1 MEKHKTQEK
10 RIDEVKKENKI
21 LKKSAM
27 VGKLKGSLVEQ
38 TKTLQ
43 KKIEAEM
50 EGLAE
55 LELEKSD
62 LQKDNYKGEG
72 AEAGVGKP
80 KADGVTASRLKK
92 LQQDYDK

>member
-1 MEKHKTQEK
+1 
-10 RIDEVKKENKI
+10 
-21 LKKSAM
+21 
-27 VGKLKGSLVEQ
+27 
-38 TKTLQ
+38 
-43 KKIEAEM
+43 M